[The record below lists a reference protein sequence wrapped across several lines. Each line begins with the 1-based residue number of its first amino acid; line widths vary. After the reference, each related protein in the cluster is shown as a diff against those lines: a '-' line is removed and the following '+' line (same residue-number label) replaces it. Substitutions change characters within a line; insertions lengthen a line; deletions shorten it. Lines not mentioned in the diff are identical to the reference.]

1 AELTNKKSKVKVVVV
16 IPAINLHTTK
26 NGDRMA
32 FLQIADL
39 TGQMEAIVF
48 PRTFQDIKDFPKEND
63 IVLITGKTDK
73 QEDKTQVIIDS
84 LQLANTLPRMD
95 KIASPLLDKLET
107 EESEFMVLLH
117 LKLEEIDDL
126 TKLQKL
132 HALLKEQSSG
142 NQQQAN
148 IPIVA
153 KVKGN
158 FTHNSQGVRLGRDFW
173 IQNAEATL
181 NSLKSAGF
189 DAEII
194 PKIEPIISS
203 AA

>member
-1 AELTNKKSKVKVVVV
+1 
-16 IPAINLHTTK
+16 
-26 NGDRMA
+26 M
-32 FLQIADL
+32 
-39 TGQMEAIVF
+39 
-48 PRTFQDIKDFPKEND
+48 
-63 IVLITGKTDK
+63 
-73 QEDKTQVIIDS
+73 IIDS
-84 LQLANTLPRMD
+84 LQLANTLPRID